1 MLTIQ
6 DLTFRIGGHALLE
19 NATVQVPAGRRVGL
33 VGRNG
38 AGKSTLLGLI
48 LNELH
53 PDGGSL
59 ETPRRWKIGCVAQEA
74 PGGDTTPLEAVLEA
88 DVERH
93 ALMKETETVEDP
105 NRISEIFARLDD
117 IDAHTA
123 PSRAAAILAG
133 LGFDEPA
140 QNRPLSSYSGGWRM
154 RVSLAAVLFS
164 QPDLLL
170 LDEPTNHLDLEATLW
185 LETYLQSWPNT
196 LLLVSHDRHILNACV
211 THILHLDDRKL
222 TLYTGDYDRFE
233 RTRAEQRAQLAAE
246 ATRVTNQRQHLQDFV
261 DRFRAKASKA
271 RQAQSKLKM
280 LQRLAPVAIPR
291 EEASTVFQFPEP
303 AELRPPLIT
312 LDEVDVGY
320 EPGKPILRGL
330 DLRLDPDDRIALLG
344 SNGNGKSTLAK
355 LLAGRLE
362 PMAGEVR
369 RSSRLVTSF
378 FAQHQ
383 IEDMDADA
391 TPFLALS
398 RLMKDATPL
407 QVRAR
412 LGRFGFSGDKANVPI
427 GELSGGERARL
438 NFALITFNA
447 PQLLILDEPTNHL
460 DIQAREALLEA
471 LNDFGG
477 AVVLV
482 SHDRHL
488 IELFADRLWLV
499 AGGVAKPF
507 DGDLDDYRKLT
518 LSARSADGGSKAQR
532 DAGRS
537 SNSKEDRK
545 AKAAQRQALEPLRKQ
560 VKDAEQRMSKLTAE
574 KAKLDAALASQ
585 DTYNDAARTAT
596 LVRDQAALA
605 TRLKKAEEDWLEA
618 QQALEAGEAA

>member
-48 LNELH
+48 LNELQ
-53 PDGGSL
+53 PDGGSI

-74 PGGDTTPLEAVLEA
+74 PGGDTTPLESVLDA
-88 DVERH
+88 DTERA
-93 ALMKETETVEDP
+93 ALLAETETVEDP

-133 LGFDEPA
+133 LGFDEAA

-164 QPDLLL
+164 RPDLLL

-280 LQRLAPVAIPR
+280 LQKLAPVAVPR
-291 EEASTVFQFPEP
+291 EEATTVFQFPEP

-312 LDEVDVGY
+312 LDDVDVGY

-383 IEDMDADA
+383 IEDMDAAA

-518 LSARSADGGSKAQR
+518 LSARNADGGSKAQR

-537 SNSKEDRK
+537 NNKEDRK
-545 AKAAQRQALEPLRKQ
+545 AKAAQRQALEPLRKL

-574 KAKLDAALASQ
+574 KARLDAALASQ

-605 TRLKKAEEDWLEA
+605 ARLKKAEEDWLEA